1 MRNFLCLCKIQLLS
15 LINFNKVASKSK
27 KAVRT
32 AIFVAMAVGFVVL
45 LTAVFIAYGFV
56 LGQYQVALGK
66 PKTVNAIM
74 IAFAG
79 IISFAFGFYAVGNLL
94 FRAKDYELLASMPIK
109 RVAIIASKLIIVYL
123 LGLVLTL
130 CSVIAGFILLILLDS
145 ASVLTF
151 SVILNT
157 LLMAIISPCFS
168 LLLSVVIGTI
178 INLIAS
184 SFKRKNLIEIILM
197 LAVICLTFAL
207 SFISEEGG
215 AFSGAISK
223 IYFIFPIVESGVDN
237 ILFALLFVAICVAS
251 LSVSVLGCSLL
262 YTFISTKLRHE
273 KTSSNYK
280 IKDDYKKAGQLK
292 AVYKKEMKRIFSV
305 TTLVFG
311 LAMLL
316 VVAIVLPILLGKEFA
331 LLPWQDMVLLT
342 EELAKYIPA
351 FLTFTIMLTPTT
363 NCSISLEGSSV
374 WLIKSLPIDFKKYFM
389 AKLLVYET
397 FALPI
402 AVISTLVV
410 GIVFKASIWLCL
422 LLVLIGVLIS
432 LCASRIGLLANLF
445 LPKYN
450 FSSPA
455 EPVKRGGATLIT
467 MMVAFVFTILF
478 GVGAYF
484 LNISVYLLLIIESAI
499 LLATLIATHI
509 YLIKKGEKLF
519 FTKG

>member
-1 MRNFLCLCKIQLLS
+1 
-15 LINFNKVASKSK
+15 
-27 KAVRT
+27 
-32 AIFVAMAVGFVVL
+32 
-45 LTAVFIAYGFV
+45 
-56 LGQYQVALGK
+56 
-66 PKTVNAIM
+66 
-74 IAFAG
+74 
-79 IISFAFGFYAVGNLL
+79 
-94 FRAKDYELLASMPIK
+94 
-109 RVAIIASKLIIVYL
+109 
-123 LGLVLTL
+123 
-130 CSVIAGFILLILLDS
+130 
-145 ASVLTF
+145 
-151 SVILNT
+151 
-157 LLMAIISPCFS
+157 
-168 LLLSVVIGTI
+168 
-178 INLIAS
+178 
-184 SFKRKNLIEIILM
+184 
-197 LAVICLTFAL
+197 
-207 SFISEEGG
+207 
-215 AFSGAISK
+215 
-223 IYFIFPIVESGVDN
+223 
-237 ILFALLFVAICVAS
+237 
-251 LSVSVLGCSLL
+251 
-262 YTFISTKLRHE
+262 
-273 KTSSNYK
+273 
-280 IKDDYKKAGQLK
+280 
-292 AVYKKEMKRIFSV
+292 
-305 TTLVFG
+305 
-311 LAMLL
+311 
-316 VVAIVLPILLGKEFA
+316 
-331 LLPWQDMVLLT
+331 MVLLT

-351 FLTFTIMLTPTT
+351 FLAFTIMLTPTT

-509 YLIKKGEKLF
+509 YLMKKGEKLF